1 MSKKIIGNIGVD
13 AGLCWIG
20 DPCYVLPDD
29 ADQRYKVRD
38 WSKFYTEMKGRRHKS
53 FSYKIASEPSINREG
68 LGVCVRTGY
77 GDGEYPV
84 EATFNKDGRVASVT
98 VTFIEKEE

>member
-1 MSKKIIGNIGVD
+1 MKIKTIGYIGID

-29 ADQRYKVRD
+29 ASQRDQVKD
-38 WSKFYTEMKGRRHKS
+38 WSKFCIEMKGSKHKS
-53 FSYKIASEPSINREG
+53 FNYKMGHEG
-68 LGVCVRTGY
+68 LGVCVSTGY

-84 EATFNKDGRVASVT
+84 KATFNNEGRVASVT
-98 VTFIEKEE
+98 ILFIEEEQT